1 MLKNGVLF
9 YILKFLTS
17 PQYIIPNLI
26 GVESEGNLK
35 LLKKKISKNI
45 ELKVIYNW
53 PSLSKDILVN
63 NINKEKKLFL
73 KNILNKHIQIKNKK
87 LLTSIYIGNTGYAQ
101 NFEHN
106 INYLSELNCNK
117 KFYLDVFSPQCS
129 NFKFDANIQFHSW
142 GGIDDDLIPLFI
154 SKKDFG
160 IISLHNDLFSHNL
173 PGKFVTYMQFKLPVL
188 CISNKNTEMSKII
201 SKYKCGEFIDINDNI
216 NLNKKKLKLFFNS
229 VSSNREF
236 YPKIQLLFLEIILI
250 HKI

>member
-1 MLKNGVLF
+1 M
-9 YILKFLTS
+9 
-17 PQYIIPNLI
+17 
-26 GVESEGNLK
+26 
-35 LLKKKISKNI
+35 
-45 ELKVIYNW
+45 KVIYNW

-236 YPKIQLLFLEIILI
+236 YSKNSALVFRDYFDSQNLKVKLSKFLEI
-250 HKI
+250 